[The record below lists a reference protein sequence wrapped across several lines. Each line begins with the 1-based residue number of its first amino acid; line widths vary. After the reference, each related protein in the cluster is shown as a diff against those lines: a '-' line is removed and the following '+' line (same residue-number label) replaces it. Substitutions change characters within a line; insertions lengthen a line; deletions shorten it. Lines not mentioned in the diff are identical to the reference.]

1 MIVTLG
7 RWGRYLMKAF
17 DKPLTAAQERCYLE
31 LFHKGDKGAK
41 EILIEKNLRLVAHMV
56 KKYACSEYETEDMLS
71 IGTIGLIKAIDS
83 FDEKKGSRLVTYAAK
98 CIDNELL
105 MTFRSEKKRSKEI
118 SLNEPLG
125 TDKEG
130 NKICF
135 QDVTFSEDEDVVERL
150 QNNADIVKMMEA
162 FRDRLTD
169 REKQIVIYRYGLY
182 GNRPR
187 TQRELAAEYGISRS
201 YVSRIEKKALER
213 MREAFRE

>member
-1 MIVTLG
+1 
-7 RWGRYLMKAF
+7 MKAF
-17 DKPLTAAQERCYLE
+17 DRPLTAAQERFYREC
-31 LFHKGDKGAK
+31 FHGGDKRAK

-56 KKYACSEYETEDMLS
+56 KKYSCSEYEPEDMIS

-105 MTFRSEKKRSKEI
+105 MMFRSEKKRSREV

-150 QNNADIVKMMEA
+150 QNKEDIVRLMEA
-162 FRDRLTD
+162 FNSKLSE
-169 REKQIVIYRYGLY
+169 REQRIIMYRYGLY

-213 MREAFRE
+213 MREVFEE

>member
-1 MIVTLG
+1 
-7 RWGRYLMKAF
+7 MKAF
-17 DKPLTAAQERCYLE
+17 DKPLTAAQESCYLE

-83 FDEKKGSRLVTYAAK
+83 FDEKKGSRLATYAAK
-98 CIDNELL
+98 CIENELL
-105 MTFRSEKKRSKEI
+105 MMFRSEKKRSKEI
-118 SLNEPLG
+118 SLSEPLG

-169 REKQIVIYRYGLY
+169 REKQVVIYRYGLY

>member
-1 MIVTLG
+1 MNYFI
-7 RWGRYLMKAF
+7 
-17 DKPLTAAQERCYLE
+17 
-31 LFHKGDKGAK
+31 K
-41 EILIEKNLRLVAHMV
+41 EIKGQ
-56 KKYACSEYETEDMLS
+56 KKFLSCSEYETEDMLS

-105 MTFRSEKKRSKEI
+105 MMFRSEKKRSKEI

-169 REKQIVIYRYGLY
+169 REKQVVIYRYGLY

>member
-1 MIVTLG
+1 MNYFI
-7 RWGRYLMKAF
+7 
-17 DKPLTAAQERCYLE
+17 
-31 LFHKGDKGAK
+31 K
-41 EILIEKNLRLVAHMV
+41 EIKG

-105 MTFRSEKKRSKEI
+105 MMFRSEKKRSKEI

>member
-1 MIVTLG
+1 
-7 RWGRYLMKAF
+7 MKVF
-17 DKPLTAAQERCYLE
+17 DRPLTAAQEKIYLE
-31 LFHKGDKGAK
+31 KFHSGDKRAK
-41 EILIEKNLRLVAHMV
+41 EILIEKNMRLVVHMV
-56 KKYACSEYETEDMLS
+56 KKYSCSEYELEDMIS
-71 IGTIGLIKAIDS
+71 IGTIGLIKAVDS

-105 MTFRSEKKRSKEI
+105 MMFRSEKKRSKEI

-150 QNNADIVKMMEA
+150 QNNEDIIRLRKA
-162 FRDRLTD
+162 FDSRLTD
-169 REKQIVIYRYGLY
+169 RERKIIAYRYGLY

-201 YVSRIEKKALER
+201 YVSRIEKKALEK
-213 MREAFRE
+213 MREVFEE

>member
-1 MIVTLG
+1 
-7 RWGRYLMKAF
+7 MKAF
-17 DKPLTAAQERCYLE
+17 DKPLTAAQERCYPE

-105 MTFRSEKKRSKEI
+105 MMFRSEKKRSKEI

-169 REKQIVIYRYGLY
+169 REKQVVIYRYGLY

>member
-1 MIVTLG
+1 MS
-7 RWGRYLMKAF
+7 W
-17 DKPLTAAQERCYLE
+17 
-31 LFHKGDKGAK
+31 
-41 EILIEKNLRLVAHMV
+41 N
-56 KKYACSEYETEDMLS
+56 ACRIM
-71 IGTIGLIKAIDS
+71 
-83 FDEKKGSRLVTYAAK
+83 
-98 CIDNELL
+98 
-105 MTFRSEKKRSKEI
+105 
-118 SLNEPLG
+118 
-125 TDKEG
+125 
-130 NKICF
+130 
-135 QDVTFSEDEDVVERL
+135 

>member
-1 MIVTLG
+1 
-7 RWGRYLMKAF
+7 
-17 DKPLTAAQERCYLE
+17 
-31 LFHKGDKGAK
+31 
-41 EILIEKNLRLVAHMV
+41 
-56 KKYACSEYETEDMLS
+56 MLS

-105 MTFRSEKKRSKEI
+105 MMFRSEKKRSKEI

>member
-1 MIVTLG
+1 
-7 RWGRYLMKAF
+7 MKAF
-17 DKPLTAAQERCYLE
+17 DKPLTAAQESCYLE
-31 LFHKGDKGAK
+31 LFNKGDTRAK

-83 FDEKKGSRLVTYAAK
+83 FDEKKGSRLATYAAK
-98 CIDNELL
+98 CIENELL
-105 MTFRSEKKRSKEI
+105 MMFRSEKKRSKEI

>member
-1 MIVTLG
+1 
-7 RWGRYLMKAF
+7 MKAF
-17 DKPLTAAQERCYLE
+17 DRPLTAAQERQYLE
-31 LFHKGDKGAK
+31 LFHGGDKKAK
-41 EILIEKNLRLVAHMV
+41 EILIEKNLRLVVHMV
-56 KKYACSEYETEDMLS
+56 KKYSCSEYELEDMIS

-83 FDEKKGSRLVTYAAK
+83 FDEKKGNRLVTYAAK

-105 MTFRSEKKRSKEI
+105 MMFRSEKKRSKEV

-135 QDVTFSEDEDVVERL
+135 QDITFSEDEDVVARL
-150 QNNADIVKMMEA
+150 QNNADIAKLNKV
-162 FRDRLTD
+162 FNSVLSD
-169 REKQIVIYRYGLY
+169 REKEILIYRYGLY
-182 GNRPR
+182 GRRER
-187 TQRELAAEYGISRS
+187 TQRELADEYGISRS

>member
-1 MIVTLG
+1 MISNVLRGVSLKT
-7 RWGRYLMKAF
+7 F
-17 DKPLTAAQERCYLE
+17 PNPLTPDEEKYYFQKYTEGDLE
-31 LFHKGDKGAK
+31 AK
-41 EILIEKNLRLVAHMV
+41 HILIERNLRLVAHV
-56 KKYACSEYETEDMLS
+56 AKKYQHPDEDADDLIS
-71 IGTIGLIKAIDS
+71 IGTVGLIKAVLT
-83 FDEKKGSRLVTYAAK
+83 FDHTKNNRLAAYAAR

-105 MTFRSEKKRSKEI
+105 MMFRSEKKRSKEI

-150 QNNADIVKMMEA
+150 QNNEDIIRLRKA
-162 FRDRLTD
+162 FDSRLTD
-169 REKQIVIYRYGLY
+169 RERKIIAYRYGLY

-201 YVSRIEKKALER
+201 YVSRIEKKALEK
-213 MREAFRE
+213 MREVFEE

>member
-1 MIVTLG
+1 
-7 RWGRYLMKAF
+7 MKAF
-17 DKPLTAAQERCYLE
+17 DKPLTAAQESCYLE
-31 LFHKGDKGAK
+31 FFNKGDKRAK

-83 FDEKKGSRLVTYAAK
+83 FDEKKGSRLATYAAK
-98 CIDNELL
+98 CIENELL
-105 MTFRSEKKRSKEI
+105 MMFRSEKKRSKEI

>member
-17 DKPLTAAQERCYLE
+17 DKPLTAAQESCYLE
-31 LFHKGDKGAK
+31 LFNKGDKRAK

-83 FDEKKGSRLVTYAAK
+83 FDEKKGSRLATYAAK
-98 CIDNELL
+98 CIENELL
-105 MTFRSEKKRSKEI
+105 MMFRSEKKRSKEI

-187 TQRELAAEYGISRS
+187 TEGELAAEYGISRS

>member
-1 MIVTLG
+1 
-7 RWGRYLMKAF
+7 MKAF
-17 DKPLTAAQERCYLE
+17 DKPLTAAQELCYLE

-83 FDEKKGSRLVTYAAK
+83 FNEKKGSRLVTYAAK

-105 MTFRSEKKRSKEI
+105 MMFRSEKKRSKEI

>member
-17 DKPLTAAQERCYLE
+17 DKPLTAAQESCYLE

-83 FDEKKGSRLVTYAAK
+83 FDEKKGSRLATYAAK
-98 CIDNELL
+98 CIENELL
-105 MTFRSEKKRSKEI
+105 MMFRSEKKRSKEI

-169 REKQIVIYRYGLY
+169 REKQVVIYRYGLY

>member
-1 MIVTLG
+1 
-7 RWGRYLMKAF
+7 
-17 DKPLTAAQERCYLE
+17 
-31 LFHKGDKGAK
+31 
-41 EILIEKNLRLVAHMV
+41 MV

-105 MTFRSEKKRSKEI
+105 MMFRSEKKRSKEI

>member
-105 MTFRSEKKRSKEI
+105 MMFRSEKKRSKEI

-130 NKICF
+130 NKISS
-135 QDVTFSEDEDVVERL
+135 SENML
-150 QNNADIVKMMEA
+150 SGCYI
-162 FRDRLTD
+162 FR
-169 REKQIVIYRYGLY
+169 G
-182 GNRPR
+182 
-187 TQRELAAEYGISRS
+187 
-201 YVSRIEKKALER
+201 
-213 MREAFRE
+213 